1 MALLL
6 VKVIPPTRAAFVFVA
21 QLAGGIAAAG
31 LASAM
36 FPTTLS
42 VITKLSAGTSLA
54 QGFFIELVLTFEL
67 VFTIF
72 MLAAEKHKAR
82 YATGSRIIDHTD
94 NHLDSLPPSG

>member
-1 MALLL
+1 MSCTQSFANDICPLHQVTLALLL
-6 VKVIPPTRAAFVFVA
+6 VKVITPTRAAFVFLA

-36 FPTTLS
+36 FPTTLNVRTS
-42 VITKLSAGTSLA
+42 LSAGTSVV
-54 QGFFIELVLTFEL
+54 QGVFIELVLTFEL

-82 YATGSRIIDHTD
+82 
-94 NHLDSLPPSG
+94 